1 MVCSIIE
8 PGSRETKMSQPL
20 ASLRRRLEELLHSLE
35 SGRHPGRARL
45 EETLTDGYAW
55 ALKLDAECA
64 RLERSIGTLAA
75 DLDEGSSEQQAKEL
89 SRTARRLGRTK
100 RDLAALRGLLAAL
113 RSEAAVAKV
122 A

>member
-1 MVCSIIE
+1 L
-8 PGSRETKMSQPL
+8 PNQL
-20 ASLRRRLEELLHSLE
+20 ASIRGRLEALLVGLE
-35 SGRHPGRARL
+35 RGDHPGRARF

-75 DLDEGSSEQQAKEL
+75 EMGHGSSDQQALEL
-89 SRTARRLGRTK
+89 SKTARRLARVK
-100 RDLAALRGLLAAL
+100 RDLVALRGLLSSL
-113 RSEAAVAKV
+113 RAEAAEAKV

>member
-1 MVCSIIE
+1 M
-8 PGSRETKMSQPL
+8 PNNL
-20 ASLRRRLEELLHSLE
+20 ASVRGRLEALLAGLE
-35 SGRHPGRARL
+35 RGDHPGQARL

-75 DLDEGSSEQQAKEL
+75 ELDGGSSEQQAREL
-89 SRTARRLGRTK
+89 SRTARRLARTK
-100 RDLAALRGLLAAL
+100 RDLLAL
-113 RSEAAVAKV
+113 RSLLSSLRAEAAEAKV

>member
-1 MVCSIIE
+1 M
-8 PGSRETKMSQPL
+8 PNQL
-20 ASLRRRLEELLHSLE
+20 ASVRDCLEALLVDLE
-35 SGRHPGRARL
+35 RGDHPGQARL

-75 DLDEGSSEQQAKEL
+75 ELDGGSSEQQAREL
-89 SRTARRLGRTK
+89 SRTARRLARTK
-100 RDLAALRGLLAAL
+100 RDLLAL
-113 RSEAAVAKV
+113 RSLLSSLRAEAAEAKV